1 MPTVR
6 SKWGAVQFRIL
17 PEKDWYLDWAD
28 LTETSMA
35 EKIDRV
41 AKMADTNQKMSAS
54 NELVFTADEMREVVG
69 KEPLTDEQR
78 YREDDEEGMAAAITR
93 PKDSQIQED

>member
-1 MPTVR
+1 M
-6 SKWGAVQFRIL
+6 
-17 PEKDWYLDWAD
+17 DWAD

-78 YREDDEEGMAAAITR
+78 YREDDDADLTAAAGLPADPAT
-93 PKDSQIQED
+93 EE